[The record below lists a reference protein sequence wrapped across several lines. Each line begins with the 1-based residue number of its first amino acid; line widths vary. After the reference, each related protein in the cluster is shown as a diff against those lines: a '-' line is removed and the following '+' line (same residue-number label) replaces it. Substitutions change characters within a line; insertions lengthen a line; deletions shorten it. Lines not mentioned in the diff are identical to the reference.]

1 MNKDI
6 NGELLVTAVVNIV
19 VLSIATSSLALG
31 MVNMWIPVAVIV
43 LALAFLVMFDIR
55 MSKKI
60 TVNKDKVVNVILLVV
75 GVLAGVAISAFLILK
90 NILHVI

>member
-60 TVNKDKVVNVILLVV
+60 TVNKDKVVNVILLVA